1 MFSSIK
7 WRFIVVYFLLVFIA
21 MTIVGVFIVNR
32 LEAQQIESVT
42 VSMKNNIEAIA
53 STSSYFSNDNWLENQ
68 EQIQNTLNDW
78 RLAQGETIYAIY
90 DEDVPKIL
98 ATSSREDIYLIG
110 KGALSNKFIDPKLV
124 IDTFSGD
131 ISEAV
136 LTDELDGK
144 ILKHIAYPIY
154 SNNGKISGILYMT
167 SDLST
172 VESTLSYTRSVLTR
186 ATMIALSTT
195 IFLGFLI
202 ANSITEPI
210 RDVTRKAFEMSQ
222 GNFNQY
228 VSVKSNDEIGQLAN
242 MFNQLTLK
250 LNETLN
256 EMELEKN
263 KLDTIFSYMA
273 EGVIA
278 IDKNG
283 ELIHANPIG
292 KKLLKIENNE
302 IYNGKKILDL
312 SNLGL
317 LGINYKDETTLNG
330 EKLIEI
336 TGNVY
341 KVKYAPYRNENQSI
355 EGLIIVYQDITQEH
369 NLDKMR
375 KEFVAN
381 VSHELKTPITTIKSY
396 TETLMI
402 DDVDEAYKRK
412 FLTVID
418 EECDRMSR
426 LVSDLLQLS
435 NIDYKKTKWNKEKL
449 CVNEII
455 EDIISKLNIMANE
468 KNISL
473 TFNSDKNYYTYADK
487 DGLIQVFQNII
498 TNSIKYTE
506 NNGYVRVNMTKE
518 DPYVVVEIID
528 NGIGIPKEDL
538 DRVFDRFYRV
548 EKGRSRDLGGT
559 GLGLSIAKE
568 IIEAF
573 DGKLQIESEYLI
585 GTSVKIKLPLLEE
598 IM

>member
-1 MFSSIK
+1 
-7 WRFIVVYFLLVFIA
+7 
-21 MTIVGVFIVNR
+21 
-32 LEAQQIESVT
+32 
-42 VSMKNNIEAIA
+42 
-53 STSSYFSNDNWLENQ
+53 
-68 EQIQNTLNDW
+68 
-78 RLAQGETIYAIY
+78 
-90 DEDVPKIL
+90 
-98 ATSSREDIYLIG
+98 
-110 KGALSNKFIDPKLV
+110 
-124 IDTFSGD
+124 
-131 ISEAV
+131 
-136 LTDELDGK
+136 
-144 ILKHIAYPIY
+144 
-154 SNNGKISGILYMT
+154 
-167 SDLST
+167 
-172 VESTLSYTRSVLTR
+172 
-186 ATMIALSTT
+186 
-195 IFLGFLI
+195 
-202 ANSITEPI
+202 
-210 RDVTRKAFEMSQ
+210 
-222 GNFNQY
+222 
-228 VSVKSNDEIGQLAN
+228 
-242 MFNQLTLK
+242 
-250 LNETLN
+250 
-256 EMELEKN
+256 
-263 KLDTIFSYMA
+263 MA

-573 DGKLQIESEYLI
+573 DGKIKIESENSK

-598 IM
+598 IIQGSDNI